1 MDSAL
6 EKLDINASARDIEDY
21 LERFEIWC
29 MAKGNVKEDTKPA
42 LFLNFIGKDAYALI
56 KNLTFSDSPI
66 SMPYEKIRNAL
77 LQHVR
82 PMNFEAA
89 GRAKFNTLMRSEN
102 QSVRD
107 FVLVLQ
113 TQAVKCNY
121 GEQLQMQLRDRLIA
135 GINIPELKQ
144 KLLLMVDPTFQNV
157 RQVNNMNIYVNN
169 MKMCCMLRQQ
179 KILFCLIRPRIQIRK
194 RLAIL
199 NNSKNPLI
207 IACRKIS
214 KEIHIDLEVLNQNN
228 SWENMFLVVAFIQDI
243 PVLTEKLSV
252 SSVGK

>member
-29 MAKGNVKEDTKPA
+29 TAKVNVKEDTKPA

-56 KNLTFSDSPI
+56 KNLTFPDSPI
-66 SMPYEKIRNAL
+66 SMPYDKIRNAL

-89 GRAKFNTLMRSEN
+89 ERAKFNTLMRSEN

-157 RQVNNMNIYVNN
+157 RQVCEQYEDVLHATSTENTVLFNSSKNSNKKEVSHSKQI
-169 MKMCCMLRQQ
+169 Q
-179 KILFCLIRPRIQIRK
+179 KI
-194 RLAIL
+194 
-199 NNSKNPLI
+199 
-207 IACRKIS
+207 
-214 KEIHIDLEVLNQNN
+214 H
-228 SWENMFLVVAFIQDI
+228 
-243 PVLTEKLSV
+243 
-252 SSVGK
+252 